1 MTSVQ
6 AKNSLDQDAKMGRY
20 QVYICEPESLK
31 GFIQNIVA
39 GLGADEEIAAEVAHH
54 LVRANLSGHD
64 SHGVLRISQY
74 TAQVDS
80 GELVPNAHPT
90 ILRESPT
97 TVLIDAQRGF
107 GHYSTA
113 YALNWAM
120 KRGQEYGIA
129 ASAIRHSSH
138 IGRVGEYTE
147 RAAAD
152 GLIAIVTVGSAG
164 RGVGGLVPFGGRQRF
179 FGANP
184 WAMGVPAQEYPPM
197 IYDGSSATVAEGKV
211 RFAHTKGVPLP
222 PGCIQDS
229 DGKPTTDPEDFYNG
243 GALLPLG
250 GEVAGHKGYGLA
262 MASALIG
269 GLSMID
275 DEDHTLIGASVV
287 EEVDDTRDQIA
298 GVFLMVIDPAYFGDA
313 EHYRAMID
321 ETLSA
326 AKSVEPAEGADEV
339 LIPGEPEV
347 NARRER
353 SQEGIS
359 IPDATWE
366 DFEELAER
374 FDLSLPAHRTA

>member
-1 MTSVQ
+1 M
-6 AKNSLDQDAKMGRY
+6 
-20 QVYICEPESLK
+20 YICKPEPLEA
-31 GFIQNIVA
+31 FIEEIVI
-39 GLGADEEIAAEVAHH
+39 GLGADEEIATEVAQH
-54 LVRANLSGHD
+54 LVHANLSGHD
-64 SHGVLRISQY
+64 SHGVLRIAQY
-74 TAQVDS
+74 TAQADS
-80 GELVPNAHPT
+80 GELVPAAQPT
-90 ILRESPT
+90 ILRESST
-97 TVLIDAQRGF
+97 TALIDARRGF

-120 KRGQEYGIA
+120 KHAHEHGIA
-129 ASAIRHSSH
+129 AAAVRHSSH

-147 RAAAD
+147 RAAQS

-184 WAMGVPAQEYPPM
+184 WSMGVPAREQSPM
-197 IYDGSSATVAEGKV
+197 VYDGSSATVAEGKV
-211 RFAHTKGVPLP
+211 RFARAKGAPLP

-229 DGKPTTDPEDFYNG
+229 EGKPTTDPEDFYDG

-269 GLSMID
+269 GLSMIG

-287 EEVDDTRDQIA
+287 EEVDDTSDQIA
-298 GVFLMVIDPAYFGDA
+298 GVFLMVIDPAFFGDA
-313 EHYRAMID
+313 EHYRAMVD
-321 ETLSA
+321 ETLTA
-326 AKSVEPAEGADEV
+326 AKNVEPAEGFDEV

-347 NARRER
+347 NTRRGR
-353 SQEGIS
+353 SQKGIA

-366 DFEELAER
+366 DFEALAER
-374 FDLSLPAHRTA
+374 FGLSLPAHHMA

>member
-1 MTSVQ
+1 M
-6 AKNSLDQDAKMGRY
+6 
-20 QVYICEPESLK
+20 YICDPEPLEE
-31 GFIQNIVA
+31 FINGIVA
-39 GLGADEEIAAEVAHH
+39 RLGADEEIATEVARH

-64 SHGVLRISQY
+64 SHGALRIAQY

-80 GELVPNAHPT
+80 GELVPDAQPT
-90 ILRESPT
+90 ILRESPVT
-97 TVLIDAQRGF
+97 ALIDAQRGF

-120 KRGQEYGIA
+120 ERAHEHGIA
-129 ASAIRHSSH
+129 AAAIRHSSH

-147 RAAAD
+147 RAAEE

-184 WAMGVPAQEYPPM
+184 WSMGVPAQGRPPM

-211 RFAHTKGVPLP
+211 RFARAKGAPLP

-229 DGKPTTDPEDFYNG
+229 EGKPTTNPEDFYDG

-269 GLSMID
+269 GLGMID

-298 GVFLMVIDPAYFGDA
+298 GVFLMVIDPGFFGNA
-313 EHYRAMID
+313 EHYRTMID
-321 ETLSA
+321 ETLTA
-326 AKSVEPAEGADEV
+326 AEEVEPAEGFDEV

-347 NARRER
+347 NTRRARRKA
-353 SQEGIS
+353 GIA

-374 FDLSLPAHRTA
+374 FDLSLPAHRME